1 MLSKKLNAAL
11 NKQMNQEFFS
21 AYTYLSAAS
30 HFEEEEQAG
39 FANFFKIQAQEEL
52 QHAMKFFDYLHD
64 AGGQPLLDAISAPKR
79 DYSTPLAAF
88 EFSLQHEQKLASDIS
103 DLLNLSIAERH
114 APTQVFL
121 QWFITEQVEEE
132 ALFTRWIK
140 RLKRIGNDHA
150 GLLILD
156 KELAGRTPQPAAGAG
171 AAAGAE

>member
-11 NKQMNQEFFS
+11 NKQMNQEFYS
-21 AYTYLSAAS
+21 AYTYLAAAGN
-30 HFEEEEQAG
+30 FEIEEQAG
-39 FANFFKIQAQEEL
+39 FANFFRIQAREEL
-52 QHAMKFFDYLHD
+52 QHAMKFFNYIHH
-64 AGGQPLLDAISAPKR
+64 AGGTSILDSIAAPKKEFP
-79 DYSTPLAAF
+79 SPLAAF
-88 EFSLQHEQKLASDIS
+88 EFSLGHEQKLAADIS

-140 RLKRIGNDHA
+140 RLKRVGNDSS

-156 KELAGRTPQPAAGAG
+156 KELSERTAEADAG
-171 AAAGAE
+171 AAAD